1 MGCPVRATYTAATI
15 YDQEA
20 TAKGLKINNDGI
32 SLGSIRVLFD
42 TQAFRM
48 QRFGGISRYF
58 VELIRRLPL
67 FNVPPTLPMPL
78 VDNEHAVA
86 AGLSSKIG
94 LGALSSH
101 DWLRWLLYRLLAGSD
116 SLVSN
121 LGSYDVLH
129 RTFYSA
135 PKTVPRPSVCTVVDM
150 IPELFPQYFPH
161 GNPHFQK
168 RQVVEASDLVLSIS
182 ESTSRDI
189 AQVYGYS
196 PERVVTTPLGIDL
209 AAFTDAPRLN
219 HPFRSPYVLF
229 VGNRDGYKN
238 FRRFS
243 VAAAAVLATHPEL
256 SLALVG
262 GVSLREDEQEVF
274 STAGVL
280 DRVKQATVS
289 DATLPTVYREAQLF
303 VFPSEYEGFGL
314 PILESFA
321 CNCPLAAS
329 RASCFP
335 EVGGDAAEYFDPK
348 SVDDIGHAME
358 RVLGSSTRADELR
371 RLGRERV
378 KSFSWERTA
387 ALTAAVYRRLC

>member
-1 MGCPVRATYTAATI
+1 
-15 YDQEA
+15 
-20 TAKGLKINNDGI
+20 
-32 SLGSIRVLFD
+32 
-42 TQAFRM
+42 
-48 QRFGGISRYF
+48 
-58 VELIRRLPL
+58 
-67 FNVPPTLPMPL
+67 
-78 VDNEHAVA
+78 
-86 AGLSSKIG
+86 
-94 LGALSSH
+94 
-101 DWLRWLLYRLLAGSD
+101 
-116 SLVSN
+116 
-121 LGSYDVLH
+121 
-129 RTFYSA
+129 
-135 PKTVPRPSVCTVVDM
+135 
-150 IPELFPQYFPH
+150 
-161 GNPHFQK
+161 
-168 RQVVEASDLVLSIS
+168 
-182 ESTSRDI
+182 
-189 AQVYGYS
+189 
-196 PERVVTTPLGIDL
+196 
-209 AAFTDAPRLN
+209 
-219 HPFRSPYVLF
+219 VLF